1 MTITEK
7 FTMRLIELRANK
19 KSFHTVTFN
28 PNGITVIAAIKET
41 EDQKKTYNSVGKSLT
56 IALIHFCLGSNSN
69 KEFEAKLNDWE
80 FFLDFQIGTENYTVK
95 RSTNDQKEIELNGE
109 KYSLKEFN
117 KILEEKLFRI
127 KENTKYVTFRSLM
140 PRFIRYGEDGY
151 ISNDRYIKK
160 ENPLATL
167 LNNAFLLGLDTD
179 LIIKKA
185 DLREK
190 ELNIGKLKAQLNNPE
205 FKAIFGTE
213 NKKDLEI
220 KIVELETLINR
231 YKKSIDEFIIAED
244 YNSIRKEADKISYD
258 LKNQKNKASKL
269 QIAISNIDKSLEIQ
283 PDISKEQIIKLYE
296 NAKFELGEMVVKK
309 LTELEQFNS
318 QILDNRKRKL
328 IQEKRDFEIQL
339 TEISK
344 IISELG
350 RQEDEKLQYL
360 NSTGALDDY
369 TKLNQALSDN
379 EKNLHS
385 LLQYK
390 KLESDYKLFVEE
402 NKKDFT
408 NENIITAKYIE
419 QVDDLIKENIILFKY
434 FVEKFYSE
442 KNSGI
447 TILNNEGKNATRFDI
462 KAKIQDDAGNAVK
475 EVKIFCYDWTI
486 LKGKHNHNINFL
498 FHDSKITGDMDTRQ
512 VKTMFEVANNECK
525 LYDFQYIISLNQS
538 VIENLKTEMTI
549 EEHKELVTNKIKLT
563 LSDKSP
569 EEKLLG
575 IQIDLDY
582 ER

>member
-1 MTITEK
+1 
-7 FTMRLIELRANK
+7 MRLIELRANK
-19 KSFHTVTFN
+19 KSFHTVSFN

-41 EDQKKTYNSVGKSLT
+41 EDQRKTYNSVGKSLT

-69 KEFEAKLNDWE
+69 KEFEKLEDWI
-80 FFLDFQIGTENYTVK
+80 FSLDFKIKNENFTAI
-95 RSTNDQKEIELNGE
+95 RSTANQKEIELNGE
-109 KYSLKEFN
+109 TYSLKDFN

-127 KENTKYVTFRSLM
+127 PENTKYVTFRSLL

-151 ISNDRYIKK
+151 VSNDRYIKK
-160 ENPLATL
+160 EPPLANL
-167 LNNAFLLGLDTD
+167 LNNAFLLGLDTN
-179 LIIKKA
+179 LILKKA
-185 DLREK
+185 DLRQK
-190 ELNIGKLKAQLNNPE
+190 ELNIGKLKSQLNNPE

-220 KIVELETLINR
+220 KIVELETLIGR
-231 YKKSIDEFIIAED
+231 YKQSINDFIIAED
-244 YNSIRKEADKISYD
+244 YNSIRKEADRISYE
-258 LKNQKNKASKL
+258 LKNQKNKATKL

-296 NAKFELGEMVVKK
+296 NAKFELGAMVVKK
-309 LTELEQFNS
+309 LTELEKFNS

-328 IQEKRDFEIQL
+328 IQEKRDFEL
-339 TEISK
+339 ELLEISK
-344 IISELG
+344 KISDLG
-350 RQEDEKLQYL
+350 QQEDEKLQYL

-369 TKLNQALSDN
+369 TKLNQALNDN
-379 EKNLHS
+379 EKKLHS

-390 KLESDYKLFVEE
+390 KLETDYKLFLEE

-408 NENIITAKYIE
+408 NENIITNKYLE
-419 QVDDLIKENIILFKY
+419 LVEDLIKENIILFKY

-447 TILNNEGKNATRFDI
+447 TIENNEGKNATRFDI
-462 KAKIQDDAGNAVK
+462 NTKIQDDAGNAVK

-486 LKGKHNHNINFL
+486 LKGKHNHNVNFL

-512 VKTMFEVANNECK
+512 VKTMFEVANYECE
-525 LYDFQYIISLNQS
+525 LYDFQYIISLNQN
-538 VIENLKTEMTI
+538 VIDNLKTEMTADD
-549 EEHKELVTNKIKLT
+549 HKKLVTDKIKLI

-575 IQIDLDY
+575 IQIDLNY

>member
-1 MTITEK
+1 
-7 FTMRLIELRANK
+7 MRLIELRANK

-41 EDQKKTYNSVGKSLT
+41 QDQRKTYNSVGKSLT
-56 IALIHFCLGSNSN
+56 IALIHFCLGSNPN
-69 KEFEAKLNDWE
+69 KEFEKLEDWL
-80 FFLDFQIGTENYTVK
+80 FSLDFQIENENFTSS
-95 RSTNDQKEIELNGE
+95 RSTRNQKEIELNGK

-117 KILEEKLFRI
+117 KFLEEKLFRI
-127 KENTKYVTFRSLM
+127 KENTKYVTFRSLL

-151 ISNDRYIKK
+151 ISNDRFIKG
-160 ENPLATL
+160 ENQLGNL

-179 LIIKKA
+179 LILKKA
-185 DLREK
+185 ELREK
-190 ELNIGKLKAQLNNPE
+190 ELNIGKLKEQLNNPE

-231 YKKSIDEFIIAED
+231 YRKSIAEFIIADD
-244 YNSIRKEADKISYD
+244 YNSIRKEADKISYS
-258 LKNQKNKASKL
+258 LKNYKNKASKL

-296 NAKFELGEMVVKK
+296 NAKFELGEMVIKK
-309 LTELEQFNS
+309 LNELELFNS

-339 TEISK
+339 FEVNKTIY
-344 IISELG
+344 ELG
-350 RQEDEKLQYL
+350 QQEDEKLQYL

-369 TKLNQALSDN
+369 TKLNQVLNAN
-379 EKNLHS
+379 EKKLHS

-390 KLESDYKLFVEE
+390 KLETDYKLFIEE

-419 QVDDLIKENIILFKY
+419 QVDDLIKGNIILFKY

-447 TILNNEGKNATRFDI
+447 TILNNEGKNASRFDI

-486 LKGKHNHNINFL
+486 LKGKHNHDLHFL

-512 VKTMFEVANNECK
+512 VKTMFEVAHNECK
-525 LYDFQYIISLNQS
+525 LNGFQYIITLNQN
-538 VIENLKTEMTI
+538 VIESLKSEMSV
-549 EEHKELVTNKIKLT
+549 EDHKELVSDRIKLT

-575 IQIDLDY
+575 IQIDLNY

>member
-1 MTITEK
+1 
-7 FTMRLIELRANK
+7 MRLIELRANK
-19 KSFHTVTFN
+19 KSFHTVSFN

-41 EDQKKTYNSVGKSLT
+41 QDQRKTYNSVGKSLT
-56 IALIHFCLGSNSN
+56 IALIHFCLGSNTN
-69 KEFEAKLNDWE
+69 KEFEKLEDWI
-80 FFLDFQIGTENYTVK
+80 FTLDFKIKNEEFTAI
-95 RSTNDQKEIELNGE
+95 RSTNNQKEIELNGK

-127 KENTKYVTFRSLM
+127 KENTKYVTFRSLL

-151 ISNDRYIKK
+151 ISNDRYVKK

-167 LNNAFLLGLDTD
+167 LNNAFLLGLDTN
-179 LIIKKA
+179 LILKKA

-190 ELNIGKLKAQLNNPE
+190 ELNIGKLKSQLENPE

-220 KIVELETLINR
+220 KIVELETLIKR
-231 YKKSIDEFIIAED
+231 YRKSIDEFIIAED

-258 LKNQKNKASKL
+258 LKNHKNKASKL
-269 QIAISNIDKSLEIQ
+269 QIAISNIEKSLEIQ

-296 NAKFELGEMVVKK
+296 NAKFELGEMVIKK
-309 LTELEQFNS
+309 LAELEQFNS

-339 TEISK
+339 VEVSK
-344 IISELG
+344 IIFELG

-369 TKLNQALSDN
+369 TKLNQALGDN
-379 EKNLHS
+379 EKKLHS

-390 KLESDYKLFVEE
+390 KLETDYKLFLEE

-408 NENIITAKYIE
+408 NENITTNKYLE
-419 QVDDLIKENIILFKY
+419 QVEDLIKENIILFKY

-447 TILNNEGKNATRFDI
+447 TIANNEGKNATRFDI

-486 LKGKHNHNINFL
+486 LKGKHNHNMDFL

-512 VKTMFEVANNECK
+512 VKTMFEVAHNECK
-525 LYDFQYIISLNQS
+525 LNDFQYIISLNQN
-538 VIENLKTEMTI
+538 VIESLKTEMTI
-549 EEHKELVTNKIKLT
+549 EEHKELVTDRIKLT

-575 IQIDLDY
+575 IQIDLNY

>member
-1 MTITEK
+1 
-7 FTMRLIELRANK
+7 MRLIELRANK
-19 KSFHTVTFN
+19 KSFHTVSFN

-41 EDQKKTYNSVGKSLT
+41 QDQRKTYNSVGKSLS
-56 IALIHFCLGSNSN
+56 IALIHFCLGSNAN
-69 KEFEAKLNDWE
+69 TEFEKLEDWIFTLE
-80 FFLDFQIGTENYTVK
+80 FKIENEKFTTT
-95 RSTNDQKEIELNGE
+95 RSTKNQKEIELNGE
-109 KYSLKEFN
+109 KYSIKEFN

-127 KENTKYVTFRSLM
+127 KENTKYVTFRSLL

-160 ENPLATL
+160 ENPLSTL

-179 LIIKKA
+179 LILRKSE
-185 DLREK
+185 LREK

-205 FKAIFGTE
+205 FQAIFGTG

-220 KIVELETLINR
+220 KIVELETLIKR
-231 YKKSIDEFIIAED
+231 FRKSIDEFIIAED
-244 YNSIRKEADKISYD
+244 YNSIRKEADKISYT
-258 LKNQKNKASKL
+258 LKNYKNRATKL

-296 NAKFELGEMVVKK
+296 NAKFELGEMVLKK
-309 LTELEQFNS
+309 LAELEEFNS

-339 TEISK
+339 IDVSK

-350 RQEDEKLQYL
+350 QQEDEKLQYL

-369 TKLNQALSDN
+369 TKLNQALNDN
-379 EKNLHS
+379 EKKLHS

-390 KLESDYKLFVEE
+390 KLETDYKLFVEE

-486 LKGKHNHNINFL
+486 LKGKHNHNVQFL

-525 LYDFQYIISLNQS
+525 LENFQYIISLNQS
-538 VIENLKTEMTI
+538 VIDGLKLEMS
-549 EEHKELVTNKIKLT
+549 EEQHKELVLDNIKLT

-575 IQIDLDY
+575 IQVDLDY
-582 ER
+582 DR

>member
-1 MTITEK
+1 
-7 FTMRLIELRANK
+7 MRLIELRANK

-28 PNGITVIAAIKET
+28 QNGITVIAAIKET

-69 KEFEAKLNDWE
+69 KEFLKLEDWI
-80 FFLDFQIGTENYTVK
+80 FTLDFKIGSEEFTSI
-95 RSTNDQKEIELNGE
+95 RSTINQKEIELNGE
-109 KYSLKEFN
+109 KYTLKEFN
-117 KILEEKLFRI
+117 KILEDKLFRI

-179 LIIKKA
+179 LILKKA

-190 ELNIGKLKAQLNNPE
+190 ELNISKLKAQLNNPE

-231 YKKSIDEFIIAED
+231 YKKSIEEFVIAED

-258 LKNQKNKASKL
+258 LKNLKNKASKL

-283 PDISKEQIIKLYE
+283 PDISKEQIIQLYE
-296 NAKFELGEMVVKK
+296 NAKFELGEMVIKK
-309 LTELEQFNS
+309 LAELEQFNS

-328 IQEKRDFEIQL
+328 IQEKRDFEFQL
-339 TEISK
+339 LEISK
-344 IISELG
+344 TISELG
-350 RQEDEKLQYL
+350 SQEDEKLQYL

-379 EKNLHS
+379 EKKLHS

-486 LKGKHNHNINFL
+486 LKGKHNHNVNFL

-512 VKTMFEVANNECK
+512 VKTMFEVAHNECK
-525 LYDFQYIISLNQS
+525 LNDFQYIISLNQS
-538 VIENLKTEMTI
+538 VIESLKSEMTS
-549 EEHKELVTNKIKLT
+549 EEHKELVTDRIKLT

-575 IQIDLDY
+575 IQIDLNY
-582 ER
+582 E

>member
-1 MTITEK
+1 
-7 FTMRLIELRANK
+7 MRLIELRANK
-19 KSFHTVTFN
+19 KSFHTVSFN

-41 EDQKKTYNSVGKSLT
+41 EDQRKTYNSVGKSLT
-56 IALIHFCLGSNSN
+56 IALIHFCLGSNPN
-69 KEFEAKLNDWE
+69 KEFEKLEDWI
-80 FFLDFQIGTENYTVK
+80 FSLDFKIGNENFTAI
-95 RSTNDQKEIELNGE
+95 RSTINQKEIELNDK

-117 KILEEKLFRI
+117 KFLEEKLFKI
-127 KENTKYVTFRSLM
+127 TENTKYVTFRTLL

-151 ISNDRYIKK
+151 ISNERYIKG
-160 ENPLATL
+160 ERSLATL
-167 LNNAFLLGLDTD
+167 LNNAFLLGLDTE
-179 LIIKKA
+179 LILKKA
-185 DLREK
+185 ELREK
-190 ELNIGKLKAQLNNPE
+190 ELNISKLKAQLNNPE

-220 KIVELETLINR
+220 KIVELETIINR
-231 YKKSIDEFIIAED
+231 YRKSIDQFIIAED
-244 YNSIRKEADKISYD
+244 YNSIRKEADKISYE
-258 LKNQKNKASKL
+258 LKSYKNKASKIN
-269 QIAISNIDKSLEIQ
+269 IAISNIEKSLEIQ
-283 PDISKEQIIKLYE
+283 PDISKDQIIKLYE

-309 LTELEQFNS
+309 LTELEQFNN

-339 TEISK
+339 IEISK
-344 IISELG
+344 TISALG
-350 RQEDEKLQYL
+350 KQEDEKLQYL

-369 TKLNQALSDN
+369 TKLNQALNDN
-379 EKNLHS
+379 EKKLHS

-390 KLESDYKLFVEE
+390 KLETDYKLFVEE

-408 NENIITAKYIE
+408 NENIITNKYLE
-419 QVDDLIKENIILFKY
+419 LVEDLIKENIILFKY

-447 TILNNEGKNATRFDI
+447 TIENNEGKNATRFDI

-486 LKGKHNHNINFL
+486 LKGKHNHSVNFL

-525 LYDFQYIISLNQS
+525 LNNFQYIISLNQN
-538 VIENLKTEMTI
+538 VIDSLKTEMTP
-549 EEHKELVTNKIKLT
+549 EEHKELVTDRIKLT

-575 IQIDLDY
+575 IQIDLNY

>member
-1 MTITEK
+1 
-7 FTMRLIELRANK
+7 MRLIELRANK

-56 IALIHFCLGSNSN
+56 IALIHFCLGSSAN
-69 KEFEAKLNDWE
+69 KEFEKLEDWI
-80 FFLDFQIGTENYTVK
+80 FTLDFKIKNQIFTAT
-95 RSTNDQKEIELNGE
+95 RSTSNQKEIELNGV
-109 KYSLKEFN
+109 KYPLKEFN

-127 KENTKYVTFRSLM
+127 KENTKYVTFRGLL

-151 ISNDRYIKK
+151 ISSDRYIKK
-160 ENPLATL
+160 EKTLTTL
-167 LNNAFLLGLDTD
+167 LNNAFLLGLDTN
-179 LIIKKA
+179 LILKKA

-220 KIVELETLINR
+220 KIVELETLIKR
-231 YKKSIDEFIIAED
+231 YRKSIDEFIIADD
-244 YNSIRKEADKISYD
+244 YNSIRKEADEISYS
-258 LKNQKNKASKL
+258 LRGHKNKATKL
-269 QIAISNIDKSLEIQ
+269 KIAISNIDKSLEIQ

-296 NAKFELGEMVVKK
+296 NAKFELGEMVIKK
-309 LTELEQFNS
+309 LAELEKFNS

-328 IQEKRDFEIQL
+328 IQEKRDFETQL
-339 TEISK
+339 VDLNK
-344 IISELG
+344 IITELG
-350 RQEDEKLQYL
+350 EQEDKKLQYL

-369 TKLNQALSDN
+369 TKLNQVLNDN
-379 EKNLHS
+379 EKTLHS

-390 KLESDYKLFVEE
+390 KLETDYKLFVEE

-408 NENIITAKYIE
+408 NENIVTNKYLE
-419 QVDDLIKENIILFKY
+419 EVEDLIKENIILFKH

-447 TILNNEGKNATRFDI
+447 TIANNEGRNATRFDI

-486 LKGKHNHNINFL
+486 LKGKHNHNMDFL

-512 VKTMFEVANNECK
+512 VKTMFEVAHDECK
-525 LYDFQYIISLNQS
+525 LNNFQYIISLNQN
-538 VIENLKTEMTI
+538 VIESLKNEMTI
-549 EEHKELVTNKIKLT
+549 EDHKELITDRIRLT
-563 LSDKSP
+563 LSDKSA

-582 ER
+582 EG

>member
-1 MTITEK
+1 
-7 FTMRLIELRANK
+7 MRLIELRANK

-41 EDQKKTYNSVGKSLT
+41 QDQRKTYNSVGKSLT

-69 KEFEAKLNDWE
+69 KEFEKLEDWI
-80 FFLDFQIGTENYTVK
+80 FSLDFKIGNEEFTSI
-95 RSTNDQKEIELNGE
+95 RSTINQKEIELNGD

-127 KENTKYVTFRSLM
+127 KENTKYVTFRSLL
-140 PRFIRYGEDGY
+140 PRFLRYGEDGY
-151 ISNDRYIKK
+151 ISNDRYIKGEK
-160 ENPLATL
+160 QLGNL
-167 LNNAFLLGLDTD
+167 LCNAFLLGLDTD
-179 LIIKKA
+179 LILKKA

-190 ELNIGKLKAQLNNPE
+190 ELNISKLKAQLNNPE

-231 YKKSIDEFIIAED
+231 YKKSIEEFVIAED

-258 LKNQKNKASKL
+258 LKNLKNKASKL

-283 PDISKEQIIKLYE
+283 PDISKEQIIQLYE
-296 NAKFELGEMVVKK
+296 NAKFELGEMVIKK
-309 LTELEQFNS
+309 LAELEQFNS

-328 IQEKRDFEIQL
+328 IQEKRDFEFQL
-339 TEISK
+339 LEISK
-344 IISELG
+344 TISELG

-379 EKNLHS
+379 EKKLHS

-486 LKGKHNHNINFL
+486 LKGKHNHNVNFL

-512 VKTMFEVANNECK
+512 VKTMFEVAHTECK
-525 LYDFQYIISLNQS
+525 LNDFQYIISLNQN
-538 VIENLKTEMTI
+538 VIESLKSEMTS
-549 EEHKELVTNKIKLT
+549 EEHKELVTDRIKLT

-575 IQIDLDY
+575 IQIDLNY
-582 ER
+582 E

>member
-1 MTITEK
+1 
-7 FTMRLIELRANK
+7 MRLIELRANK
-19 KSFHTVTFN
+19 KSFHTVSFN
-28 PNGITVIAAIKET
+28 PNGLTIIAAIKET
-41 EDQKKTYNSVGKSLT
+41 QDQRKTYNSVGKSLT

-69 KEFEAKLNDWE
+69 KEFETKLNDWI
-80 FFLDFQIGTENYTVK
+80 FYLDFKIGNEEFTAS
-95 RSTNDQKEIELNGE
+95 RSTNNQKEIDLNGNI
-109 KYSLKEFN
+109 YSLKEFN

-127 KENTKYVTFRSLM
+127 KENTKYVTFRSLL
-140 PRFIRYGEDGY
+140 PRFLRYGEDGY

-160 ENPLATL
+160 ESTLGTL
-167 LNNAFLLGLDTD
+167 LNNSFLLGLDTG
-179 LIIKKA
+179 LIIKKSE
-185 DLREK
+185 LREK
-190 ELNIGKLKAQLNNPE
+190 EKNISKLKAQLNNPE

-213 NKKDLEI
+213 NKRDLEI
-220 KIVELETLINR
+220 KIVELESLIRR
-231 YKKSIDEFIIAED
+231 YRKSIDEFIIAED
-244 YNSIRKEADKISYD
+244 YYSIRKEADKISYD
-258 LKNQKNKASKL
+258 LRNYKNKASKL
-269 QIAISNIDKSLEIQ
+269 KIAISNIEKSLEIQ

-296 NAKFELGEMVVKK
+296 NAKFELGEMVIKK

-328 IQEKRDFEIQL
+328 IQEKRDFEVQL
-339 TEISK
+339 VEVSK
-344 IISELG
+344 KISELG
-350 RQEDEKLQYL
+350 LQEDEKLQYL

-369 TKLNQALSDN
+369 TKLNQVLSDN
-379 EKNLHS
+379 EKKLYS

-390 KLESDYKLFVEE
+390 KLETDYKLFVEE

-408 NENIITAKYIE
+408 NENIITNKYLE
-419 QVDDLIKENIILFKY
+419 QVEDLIKENIILFKY

-447 TILNNEGKNATRFDI
+447 TIENNEGRNATRFDI

-486 LKGKHNHNINFL
+486 LKGRHNHNMDLL

-512 VKTMFEVANNECK
+512 VKTMLEVANNECK
-525 LYDFQYIISLNQS
+525 LNNFQYIISLNQN
-538 VIENLKTEMTI
+538 VIESLKTEMTI
-549 EEHKELVTNKIKLT
+549 EEHKELVTDKIRLT

-575 IQIDLDY
+575 IQIDLNY

>member
-1 MTITEK
+1 
-7 FTMRLIELRANK
+7 MRLIELRANK

-28 PNGITVIAAIKET
+28 QNGITVIAAIKET

-69 KEFEAKLNDWE
+69 KEFLKLEDWI
-80 FFLDFQIGTENYTVK
+80 FTLDFKIGSEEFTSI
-95 RSTNDQKEIELNGE
+95 RSTINQKEIELNGE
-109 KYSLKEFN
+109 KYTLKEFN

-179 LIIKKA
+179 LILKKA

-190 ELNIGKLKAQLNNPE
+190 ELNISKLKAQLNNPE

-220 KIVELETLINR
+220 KIVELETLISR
-231 YKKSIDEFIIAED
+231 YKKSIEEFVIAED

-258 LKNQKNKASKL
+258 LKNLKNKASKL

-283 PDISKEQIIKLYE
+283 PDISKEQIIQLYK
-296 NAKFELGEMVVKK
+296 NAKFELGEIVIKK
-309 LTELEQFNS
+309 LAELEHFNS

-328 IQEKRDFEIQL
+328 IQEKRDFEFQL
-339 TEISK
+339 LEISK
-344 IISELG
+344 TISVLG
-350 RQEDEKLQYL
+350 SQEDEKLQYL

-379 EKNLHS
+379 EKKLHS

-390 KLESDYKLFVEE
+390 KLEADYKLFVEE

-408 NENIITAKYIE
+408 NENITTAKYIE
-419 QVDDLIKENIILFKY
+419 LVDDLIKENIILFKY

-486 LKGKHNHNINFL
+486 LKGKHNHNVNFL

-525 LYDFQYIISLNQS
+525 LNDFQYIISLNQS
-538 VIENLKTEMTI
+538 VIESLKSEMTT
-549 EEHKELVTNKIKLT
+549 EQHKELVTDRIKLT

-575 IQIDLDY
+575 IQIDLNY
-582 ER
+582 E

>member
-1 MTITEK
+1 
-7 FTMRLIELRANK
+7 MRLIELRANK
-19 KSFHTVTFN
+19 KSFHNVSFN

-41 EDQKKTYNSVGKSLT
+41 QDQRKTYNSVGKSLT

-69 KEFEAKLNDWE
+69 KEYEKLEDWI
-80 FFLDFQIGTENYTVK
+80 FTLDFEIENEKFTAV
-95 RSTNDQKEIELNGE
+95 RSTKNQKEIELNGV

-127 KENTKYVTFRSLM
+127 KENTKYVTFRSLL

-160 ENPLATL
+160 ENPLATH

-179 LIIKKA
+179 LILRKSE
-185 DLREK
+185 LREK

-205 FKAIFGTE
+205 FKAIFGTG

-220 KIVELETLINR
+220 KIVELETLIKR
-231 YKKSIDEFIIAED
+231 YRKSIDEFIIAED
-244 YNSIRKEADKISYD
+244 YNSIRTEADKISYD
-258 LKNQKNKASKL
+258 LKNYKNKASKL

-296 NAKFELGEMVVKK
+296 NAKFELGEMVLKK
-309 LTELEQFNS
+309 LTELEEFNS

-339 TEISK
+339 IDITK
-344 IISELG
+344 VISELG
-350 RQEDEKLQYL
+350 QQEDEKLQYL

-369 TKLNQALSDN
+369 TKLNQALNDN
-379 EKNLHS
+379 EKKLHS

-390 KLESDYKLFVEE
+390 KLETDYKLFVEE

-486 LKGKHNHNINFL
+486 LKGKHNHNINLL

-525 LYDFQYIISLNQS
+525 LNNFQYIISLNQS
-538 VIENLKTEMTI
+538 IIDGLKLEMSD
-549 EEHKELVTNKIKLT
+549 EQHKELVLDNIKLT

-582 ER
+582 EK

>member
-1 MTITEK
+1 
-7 FTMRLIELRANK
+7 MRLIELRANK

-41 EDQKKTYNSVGKSLT
+41 KDQRKTYNSVGKSLT
-56 IALIHFCLGSNSN
+56 IALIHFCLGSNPN
-69 KEFEAKLNDWE
+69 KEFDKLEDWI
-80 FFLDFQIGTENYTVK
+80 FTLDFKIGNKNFTAT
-95 RSTNDQKEIELNGE
+95 RSTINQKEIELNDK

-117 KILEEKLFRI
+117 KFLEEKLFEI
-127 KENTKYVTFRSLM
+127 KKNTKYVTFRTLL

-151 ISNDRYIKK
+151 ISNERYIKGEK
-160 ENPLATL
+160 QLATL
-167 LNNAFLLGLDTD
+167 LNNAFLLGLDTE
-179 LIIKKA
+179 LILKKA
-185 DLREK
+185 ELREK
-190 ELNIGKLKAQLNNPE
+190 ELNISKLKTQLNNPE

-231 YKKSIDEFIIAED
+231 YRKSIDEFVIAED

-258 LKNQKNKASKL
+258 LKNYKNKASKL

-296 NAKFELGEMVVKK
+296 NAKFELGEMIIKK
-309 LTELEQFNS
+309 LNELEQFNS

-339 TEISK
+339 IEISK
-344 IISELG
+344 TISILG
-350 RQEDEKLQYL
+350 KQEDEKLQYL

-369 TKLNQALSDN
+369 TKLNQVLNDN
-379 EKNLHS
+379 EKKLHS

-390 KLESDYKLFVEE
+390 KLETDYKLFVEE

-408 NENIITAKYIE
+408 NENIITNKYLE
-419 QVDDLIKENIILFKY
+419 QVEDLIKENIILFKY

-447 TILNNEGKNATRFDI
+447 TIENNEGKNATRFDI

-486 LKGKHNHNINFL
+486 LKGKHNHNMNFL

-512 VKTMFEVANNECK
+512 VKTMFEVAHNECK
-525 LYDFQYIISLNQS
+525 LNDFQYIISLNQS
-538 VIENLKTEMTI
+538 VIDGLKLEMSV
-549 EEHKELVTNKIKLT
+549 EEHKELVTDKIKLI

>member
-1 MTITEK
+1 
-7 FTMRLIELRANK
+7 MRLIELRANK
-19 KSFHTVTFN
+19 KSFHTVSFN

-41 EDQKKTYNSVGKSLT
+41 QDQKKTYNSVGKSLT
-56 IALIHFCLGSNSN
+56 IALIHFCLGSNTN
-69 KEFEAKLNDWE
+69 KEFEKLEDWI
-80 FFLDFQIGTENYTVK
+80 FTLDFKIENESFTAI
-95 RSTNDQKEIELNGE
+95 RSTKNQKEIELNGK

-117 KILEEKLFRI
+117 KILEEKSFRI
-127 KENTKYVTFRSLM
+127 KENTKYVTFRSLL

-205 FKAIFGTE
+205 FKAIFGTG

-220 KIVELETLINR
+220 KIVELETLIRR
-231 YKKSIDEFIIAED
+231 YRKSIDEFIIAED
-244 YNSIRKEADKISYD
+244 YNSIREEADKISYT
-258 LKNQKNKASKL
+258 LKNHKNKASKL

-283 PDISKEQIIKLYE
+283 PDISKDQIIKLYE
-296 NAKFELGEMVVKK
+296 NAKFELGEMVLKK
-309 LTELEQFNS
+309 LTELEKFNS

-339 TEISK
+339 VEVGKVVT
-344 IISELG
+344 ELG
-350 RQEDEKLQYL
+350 QQEDEKLQYL

-379 EKNLHS
+379 EKKLHS

-390 KLESDYKLFVEE
+390 KLETDYKLFVEE

-419 QVDDLIKENIILFKY
+419 QVDELIKENIILFKY

-486 LKGKHNHNINFL
+486 LKGKHNHNIDFL

-525 LYDFQYIISLNQS
+525 LNDFQYIISLNQS
-538 VIENLKTEMTI
+538 IIDGLKLEMS
-549 EEHKELVTNKIKLT
+549 EDQHKELVLDNIKLT

-575 IQIDLDY
+575 IQVDLDY
-582 ER
+582 DR

>member
-1 MTITEK
+1 
-7 FTMRLIELRANK
+7 MRLIELRANK

-41 EDQKKTYNSVGKSLT
+41 EDQRKTYNSVGKSLT
-56 IALIHFCLGSNSN
+56 IALVHFCLGSNTN
-69 KEFEAKLNDWE
+69 KEFEKLEDWI
-80 FFLDFQIGTENYTVK
+80 FTLDFKIGNEEFTSV
-95 RSTNDQKEIELNGE
+95 RSTINQKEIELNDE
-109 KYSLKEFN
+109 KYTLKEFN

-151 ISNDRYIKK
+151 ISNDRFIKGEK
-160 ENPLATL
+160 QLGNL
-167 LNNAFLLGLDTD
+167 LCNAFLLGLDTD

-190 ELNIGKLKAQLNNPE
+190 ELNISKLKAQLNNPE

-231 YKKSIDEFIIAED
+231 YKKSIEEFVIAED

-258 LKNQKNKASKL
+258 LKNLKNKASKL

-283 PDISKEQIIKLYE
+283 PDISKEQIIQLYE
-296 NAKFELGEMVVKK
+296 NAKFELGEMVIKK
-309 LTELEQFNS
+309 LAELEQFNS

-328 IQEKRDFEIQL
+328 IQEKRDFEFQL
-339 TEISK
+339 LEISK
-344 IISELG
+344 TISLLG
-350 RQEDEKLQYL
+350 SQEDEKLQYL

-379 EKNLHS
+379 EKKLH
-385 LLQYK
+385 LLLKYK
-390 KLESDYKLFVEE
+390 KLESDYKLFLEE

-408 NENIITAKYIE
+408 NENINTNKYLE
-419 QVDDLIKENIILFKY
+419 EVEDLIKKNIRLFKD
-434 FVEKFYSE
+434 FVDKFYSE

-447 TILNNEGKNATRFDI
+447 TIVNNEGKNATRFDI
-462 KAKIQDDAGNAVK
+462 KTKITDDSGKAVK

-486 LKGKHNHNINFL
+486 LKGQHNHNIGFL
-498 FHDSKITGDMDTRQ
+498 FHDSAITGDMDTRQ

-525 LYDFQYIISLNQS
+525 LNDFQYIISLNQS
-538 VIENLKTEMTI
+538 VIDALKLEMSP
-549 EEHKELVTNKIKLT
+549 ELHKELVTDRIKLT

-569 EEKLLG
+569 IEKLLG

-582 ER
+582 

>member
-95 RSTNDQKEIELNGE
+95 RSTNNQKEIELNGE

-127 KENTKYVTFRSLM
+127 KENTKYVTFRSLL

-258 LKNQKNKASKL
+258 LKTHKNKASKL

-339 TEISK
+339 IEISK

-379 EKNLHS
+379 EKNLYS

-486 LKGKHNHNINFL
+486 LKGKHNHNLNFL

-549 EEHKELVTNKIKLT
+549 EEHIELVTDRIKLT

>member
-1 MTITEK
+1 
-7 FTMRLIELRANK
+7 MRLIELRANK
-19 KSFHTVTFN
+19 KSFHTISFN

-41 EDQKKTYNSVGKSLT
+41 QDQRKTYNSVGKSLS
-56 IALIHFCLGSNSN
+56 IALIHFCLGSNPN
-69 KEFEAKLNDWE
+69 KEFEKLEDWI
-80 FFLDFQIGTENYTVK
+80 FTLDFKIGDEKFTAI
-95 RSTNDQKEIELNGE
+95 RSTKNQKEIQLNNK
-109 KYSLKEFN
+109 KYQLKEFN
-117 KILEEKLFRI
+117 KFLEEKLFKI
-127 KENTKYVTFRSLM
+127 KENTKYISFRTLL

-151 ISNDRYIKK
+151 ISNDRYIKGEK
-160 ENPLATL
+160 QLANL
-167 LNNAFLLGLDTD
+167 LNNGFLLGLDTE
-179 LIIKKA
+179 LILKKSE
-185 DLREK
+185 LREK
-190 ELNIGKLKAQLNNPE
+190 ELNISKLKAQLNNPE

-231 YKKSIDEFIIAED
+231 YRKNIDNFIIAED
-244 YNSIRKEADKISYD
+244 YDSIRKEADKISYD

-269 QIAISNIDKSLEIQ
+269 KIAISNIDKSLEIQ
-283 PDISKEQIIKLYE
+283 PDISKDEIIKLYE
-296 NAKFELGEMVVKK
+296 NAKFELGDMIIKK
-309 LTELEQFNS
+309 LSELEQFNS

-328 IQEKRDFEIQL
+328 IQEKRDFEIHL
-339 TEISK
+339 IEVNK
-344 IISELG
+344 KISELG
-350 RQEDEKLQYL
+350 QQEDEKLQYL

-369 TKLNQALSDN
+369 TKLNQVLSDN
-379 EKNLHS
+379 EKKLHS

-390 KLESDYKLFVEE
+390 KLETDYKLFVEE

-408 NENIITAKYIE
+408 NENIITNKYLE
-419 QVDDLIKENIILFKY
+419 QVEDLIKENIILFKY

-447 TILNNEGKNATRFDI
+447 TIENNEGKNATRFDI

-486 LKGKHNHNINFL
+486 LKGKHNHNMNFL

-512 VKTMFEVANNECK
+512 VKTMFEVAHNECK
-525 LYDFQYIISLNQS
+525 LNDFQYIISLNQN
-538 VIENLKTEMTI
+538 VIDSLKNEMTS
-549 EEHKELVTNKIKLT
+549 EEHKELVTDKIKLT

-575 IQIDLDY
+575 IQIDLNY

>member
-1 MTITEK
+1 
-7 FTMRLIELRANK
+7 MRLIELRANK

-95 RSTNDQKEIELNGE
+95 RSTNNQKEIELNGE

-258 LKNQKNKASKL
+258 LKNHKNKASKL

-296 NAKFELGEMVVKK
+296 NAKFELGEMVIKK
-309 LTELEQFNS
+309 LNELEQFNS

-549 EEHKELVTNKIKLT
+549 EEHKELVTNRIKLT

>member
-1 MTITEK
+1 
-7 FTMRLIELRANK
+7 MRLIELRANK
-19 KSFHTVTFN
+19 KSFHTVSFN

-41 EDQKKTYNSVGKSLT
+41 EDQRKTYNSVGKSLT
-56 IALIHFCLGSNSN
+56 IALIHFCLGSNAN
-69 KEFEAKLNDWE
+69 KEFEKLEDWI
-80 FFLDFQIGTENYTVK
+80 FSLDFKIKNENFTAI
-95 RSTNDQKEIELNGE
+95 RSTINQKEIELNGE
-109 KYSLKEFN
+109 KYSLKDFN

-127 KENTKYVTFRSLM
+127 PENTKYVTFRSLL

-160 ENPLATL
+160 ETPLANL
-167 LNNAFLLGLDTD
+167 LNNAFLLGLDIN
-179 LIIKKA
+179 LILKKA
-185 DLREK
+185 DLRQK
-190 ELNIGKLKAQLNNPE
+190 ELNIGKLKSQLNNPE

-220 KIVELETLINR
+220 KIVELEALIGR
-231 YKKSIDEFIIAED
+231 YKQSINDFIIAED
-244 YNSIRKEADKISYD
+244 YDSIRKEADRISYE
-258 LKNQKNKASKL
+258 LKNQKNKATKL
-269 QIAISNIDKSLEIQ
+269 KIAISNIDKSLEIQ

-296 NAKFELGEMVVKK
+296 NAKFELGDMIVKK
-309 LTELEQFNS
+309 LTELEKFNS

-328 IQEKRDFEIQL
+328 IQEKRDFEL
-339 TEISK
+339 ELFEISK
-344 IISELG
+344 KISDLG
-350 RQEDEKLQYL
+350 QQEDEKLQYL

-369 TKLNQALSDN
+369 TKLNQALNDN
-379 EKNLHS
+379 EKKLHS

-390 KLESDYKLFVEE
+390 KLETDYKLFLEE

-408 NENIITAKYIE
+408 NENIITNKYLE
-419 QVDDLIKENIILFKY
+419 LVEDLIKENIILFKY

-447 TILNNEGKNATRFDI
+447 TIENNEGKNATRFDI
-462 KAKIQDDAGNAVK
+462 NAKIQDDAGNAVK

-486 LKGKHNHNINFL
+486 LKGKHNHNVNFL

-512 VKTMFEVANNECK
+512 VKTMFEVANYECE
-525 LYDFQYIISLNQS
+525 LNDFQYIISLNQN
-538 VIENLKTEMTI
+538 VIDNLKTEMTA
-549 EEHKELVTNKIKLT
+549 EDHKKLVTDKIKLV

-575 IQIDLDY
+575 IQIDLNY

>member
-1 MTITEK
+1 
-7 FTMRLIELRANK
+7 MRLIELRANK
-19 KSFHTVTFN
+19 KSFHTISFN

-41 EDQKKTYNSVGKSLT
+41 QDQRKTYNSVGKSLS
-56 IALIHFCLGSNSN
+56 IALIHFCLGSNAN
-69 KEFEAKLNDWE
+69 IEFEKLEDWIFTLE
-80 FFLDFQIGTENYTVK
+80 FKIENEKFTAT
-95 RSTNDQKEIELNGE
+95 RSTKNQKEIELNGE
-109 KYSLKEFN
+109 KYSVKEFN

-127 KENTKYVTFRSLM
+127 KENTKYVTFRSLL

-151 ISNDRYIKK
+151 ISNDRYIKR
-160 ENPLATL
+160 ENPLSTL

-179 LIIKKA
+179 LILRKSE
-185 DLREK
+185 LREK

-205 FKAIFGTE
+205 FQAIFGTG

-220 KIVELETLINR
+220 KIVELETLIKR
-231 YKKSIDEFIIAED
+231 YRKSIDEFIIAED
-244 YNSIRKEADKISYD
+244 YNSIRKEADKISYT
-258 LKNQKNKASKL
+258 LRNHKNKASKL
-269 QIAISNIDKSLEIQ
+269 QNAISNIDKSLEIQ
-283 PDISKEQIIKLYE
+283 PDISKEQIVKLYE
-296 NAKFELGEMVVKK
+296 NAKFELGEMVLKK
-309 LTELEQFNS
+309 LVELEEFNK

-339 TEISK
+339 IEVNNV
-344 IISELG
+344 ISELG
-350 RQEDEKLQYL
+350 EQENEKLQYL

-369 TKLNQALSDN
+369 TKLNQALNDN
-379 EKNLHS
+379 EKKLHS

-390 KLESDYKLFVEE
+390 KLETDYKLFVEE

-486 LKGKHNHNINFL
+486 LKGKHNHNIKFL
-498 FHDSKITGDMDTRQ
+498 FHDSKITGDIDTRQ

-525 LYDFQYIISLNQS
+525 LENFQYIISLNQS
-538 VIENLKTEMTI
+538 VIDGLKLEMS
-549 EEHKELVTNKIKLT
+549 EEQHKELVLDNIKLT

-575 IQIDLDY
+575 IQVDLDY
-582 ER
+582 DR

>member
-1 MTITEK
+1 
-7 FTMRLIELRANK
+7 MRLIELRANK

-28 PNGITVIAAIKET
+28 QNGITVIAAIKET

-69 KEFEAKLNDWE
+69 KEFLKLEDWI
-80 FFLDFQIGTENYTVK
+80 FTLDFKIGSEEFTSV
-95 RSTNDQKEIELNGE
+95 RSTINQKEIELNGE
-109 KYSLKEFN
+109 KYTLKEFN

-179 LIIKKA
+179 LILKKA

-190 ELNIGKLKAQLNNPE
+190 ELNISKLKAQLNNPE

-231 YKKSIDEFIIAED
+231 YKKSIEEFVIAED

-258 LKNQKNKASKL
+258 LKNLKNKASKL

-283 PDISKEQIIKLYE
+283 PDISKEQIIQLYE
-296 NAKFELGEMVVKK
+296 NAKFELGEMVIKK
-309 LTELEQFNS
+309 LAELEKFNS

-328 IQEKRDFEIQL
+328 IQEKRDFEFQL
-339 TEISK
+339 LEISK
-344 IISELG
+344 TISELG
-350 RQEDEKLQYL
+350 SQEDEKLQYL

-379 EKNLHS
+379 EKKLHS

-486 LKGKHNHNINFL
+486 LKGKHNHNVNFL

-525 LYDFQYIISLNQS
+525 LNDFQYIISLNQS
-538 VIENLKTEMTI
+538 VIESLKSEMTS
-549 EEHKELVTNKIKLT
+549 EEHKELVTDRIKLI

-575 IQIDLDY
+575 IQIDLNY
-582 ER
+582 E

>member
-1 MTITEK
+1 
-7 FTMRLIELRANK
+7 MRLIELRANK
-19 KSFHTVTFN
+19 KSFHTVSFN

-41 EDQKKTYNSVGKSLT
+41 QDQRKTYNSVGKSLT
-56 IALIHFCLGSNSN
+56 IALVHFCLGSNTN
-69 KEFEAKLNDWE
+69 KEFEKLGDWI
-80 FFLDFQIGTENYTVK
+80 FSLDFKIKNEEFTAI
-95 RSTNDQKEIELNGE
+95 RSTKNQKEIELNGE

-127 KENTKYVTFRSLM
+127 KENTKYITFRSLL

-179 LIIKKA
+179 LILKKA

-190 ELNIGKLKAQLNNPE
+190 ELNIGKLKSQLENPE

-231 YKKSIDEFIIAED
+231 YRKSIDEFIIAED
-244 YNSIRKEADKISYD
+244 YNSIRKEADKISYE
-258 LKNQKNKASKL
+258 LKNHKNKATKL

-296 NAKFELGEMVVKK
+296 NAKFELGEMVIKK

-328 IQEKRDFEIQL
+328 IQEKRDFELQL
-339 TEISK
+339 IEVSKTIST
-344 IISELG
+344 LG
-350 RQEDEKLQYL
+350 QQEDEKLQYL

-379 EKNLHS
+379 EKKLHS

-390 KLESDYKLFVEE
+390 KLETDYKLFVEE

-408 NENIITAKYIE
+408 NENIITNKYLE
-419 QVDDLIKENIILFKY
+419 QVEDLIKENIILFKY

-447 TILNNEGKNATRFDI
+447 TIANNEGKNATRFDI

-475 EVKIFCYDWTI
+475 EVKIFCYDWSI
-486 LKGKHNHNINFL
+486 LKGKHNHNMNFL

-512 VKTMFEVANNECK
+512 VKTMFEVANNECQ
-525 LYDFQYIISLNQS
+525 LNDFQYIISLNQN
-538 VIENLKTEMTI
+538 VIESLKTEMTI
-549 EEHKELVTNKIKLT
+549 EEHKELVTDRIKLT

-575 IQIDLDY
+575 IQIDLNY

>member
-1 MTITEK
+1 
-7 FTMRLIELRANK
+7 MRLIELRANK
-19 KSFHTVTFN
+19 KSFHTVSFN
-28 PNGITVIAAIKET
+28 SNGITVIAAIKET
-41 EDQKKTYNSVGKSLT
+41 EDQRKTYNSVGKSLT

-69 KEFEAKLNDWE
+69 KEFELKLIDWI

-95 RSTNDQKEIELNGE
+95 RSTNNQKEIELNGQV
-109 KYSLKEFN
+109 YSLKEFN
-117 KILEEKLFRI
+117 KILESKLFRI
-127 KENTKYVTFRSLM
+127 KENTKYVTFRSLL

-160 ENPLATL
+160 EAPLSTL

-179 LIIKKA
+179 LIIKKSE
-185 DLREK
+185 LREK
-190 ELNIGKLKAQLNNPE
+190 ELNISKLKAQLKNPE
-205 FKAIFGTE
+205 FKSIFGTE
-213 NKKDLEI
+213 NNKDLEI
-220 KIVELETLINR
+220 KIVELETLIKR
-231 YKKSIDEFIIAED
+231 YRKSIDEFIIAED
-244 YNSIRKEADKISYD
+244 YNSIRKEADKISYE
-258 LKNQKNKASKL
+258 LKNHKNKASKL
-269 QIAISNIDKSLEIQ
+269 KIAISNIDKSLEIQ

-296 NAKFELGEMVVKK
+296 NAKFELGEMVIKK
-309 LTELEQFNS
+309 LAELEQFNS

-339 TEISK
+339 LEVSK
-344 IISELG
+344 TISELG
-350 RQEDEKLQYL
+350 NQEDEKLQYL

-369 TKLNQALSDN
+369 TKLNQALNDN
-379 EKNLHS
+379 EKKLHS

-390 KLESDYKLFVEE
+390 KLETDYKLFVEE

-408 NENIITAKYIE
+408 NENIITNKYLE
-419 QVDDLIKENIILFKY
+419 QVEDLIKGNIILFKY

-447 TILNNEGKNATRFDI
+447 TIVNNEGKNATRFDI

-486 LKGKHNHNINFL
+486 LKGKHNHNMEFL

-512 VKTMFEVANNECK
+512 VKTMFEVAYNECK
-525 LYDFQYIISLNQS
+525 LNNFQYIISLNQN
-538 VIENLKTEMTI
+538 VIESLKTEMTV
-549 EEHKELVTNKIKLT
+549 EEHKELVTDRIKLT

-575 IQIDLDY
+575 IQIDLNY

>member
-1 MTITEK
+1 
-7 FTMRLIELRANK
+7 MRLIELRANK

-69 KEFEAKLNDWE
+69 KEFLKLEDWI
-80 FFLDFQIGTENYTVK
+80 FTLDFKIGSEEFTSV
-95 RSTNDQKEIELNGE
+95 RSTINQKEIELNGE
-109 KYSLKEFN
+109 KYTLKEFN

-127 KENTKYVTFRSLM
+127 KENTKYVTFRSLI

-179 LIIKKA
+179 LILKKA

-190 ELNIGKLKAQLNNPE
+190 ELNISKLKAQLNNPE

-231 YKKSIDEFIIAED
+231 YKKSIEEFVIAED

-258 LKNQKNKASKL
+258 LKNLKNKASKL

-283 PDISKEQIIKLYE
+283 PDISKEQIIQLYE
-296 NAKFELGEMVVKK
+296 NAKFELGEMVIKK
-309 LTELEQFNS
+309 LAELEQFNS

-328 IQEKRDFEIQL
+328 IQEKRDFEFQL
-339 TEISK
+339 LEISK
-344 IISELG
+344 TISVLG
-350 RQEDEKLQYL
+350 SQEDEKLQYL

-379 EKNLHS
+379 EKKLHS

-486 LKGKHNHNINFL
+486 LKGKHNHNLNFL

-525 LYDFQYIISLNQS
+525 LNDFQYIISLNQS
-538 VIENLKTEMTI
+538 VIESLKSEMTI
-549 EEHKELVTNKIKLT
+549 EEHKELVTDRIKLI

-575 IQIDLDY
+575 IQIDLNY
-582 ER
+582 E

>member
-1 MTITEK
+1 
-7 FTMRLIELRANK
+7 MRLIELRANK

-41 EDQKKTYNSVGKSLT
+41 EDQRKTYNSVGKSLT
-56 IALIHFCLGSNSN
+56 IALIHFCLGSNTN
-69 KEFEAKLNDWE
+69 KQFLKLEDWI
-80 FFLDFQIGTENYTVK
+80 FTLDFKIGSEEFTSV
-95 RSTNDQKEIELNGE
+95 RSTINQKEIELNGE
-109 KYSLKEFN
+109 KYTLKEFN

-127 KENTKYVTFRSLM
+127 KENTKYVTFRGLM

-160 ENPLATL
+160 ENPVATL

-179 LIIKKA
+179 LILKKA
-185 DLREK
+185 DLRKK
-190 ELNIGKLKAQLNNPE
+190 ELNISKLKAQLSNPE

-231 YKKSIDEFIIAED
+231 YKKSIEEFVIAED

-258 LKNQKNKASKL
+258 LKNLKNKASKL

-283 PDISKEQIIKLYE
+283 PDISKEQIIQLYE
-296 NAKFELGEMVVKK
+296 NAKFELGEMVIKK
-309 LTELEQFNS
+309 LVELEQFNS

-328 IQEKRDFEIQL
+328 IQEKRDFEFL
-339 TEISK
+339 LLEISK
-344 IISELG
+344 TISELG
-350 RQEDEKLQYL
+350 SQEDEKLQYL

-369 TKLNQALSDN
+369 TKLNQALNDN
-379 EKNLHS
+379 EKKLHS

-402 NKKDFT
+402 NKKDFAS
-408 NENIITAKYIE
+408 ENIITAEYIE

-447 TILNNEGKNATRFDI
+447 TIENNEGKNATRFDI

-486 LKGKHNHNINFL
+486 LKGKHNHNVNFL

-512 VKTMFEVANNECK
+512 VKTMFEVADKECK
-525 LYDFQYIISLNQS
+525 LNDFQYIISLNQS
-538 VIENLKTEMTI
+538 VIESLKSEMTSD
-549 EEHKELVTNKIKLT
+549 EHKKLVTDRIKLT

-575 IQIDLDY
+575 IQIDLNY
-582 ER
+582 E

>member
-1 MTITEK
+1 
-7 FTMRLIELRANK
+7 MRLIELRANK
-19 KSFHTVTFN
+19 KSFHTVSFN
-28 PNGITVIAAIKET
+28 QNGITVIAAIKET
-41 EDQKKTYNSVGKSLT
+41 QDQRKTYNSVGKSLT
-56 IALIHFCLGSNSN
+56 IALIHFCLGSNTN
-69 KEFEAKLNDWE
+69 KEFEKLEDWI
-80 FFLDFQIGTENYTVK
+80 FTLDFKIKNQEFTAT
-95 RSTNDQKEIELNGE
+95 RSTNNQKEIELNGI

-127 KENTKYVTFRSLM
+127 KENTKYITFRSLL

-160 ENPLATL
+160 EKTLATL
-167 LNNAFLLGLDTD
+167 LNNAFLLGLDTN
-179 LIIKKA
+179 LILKKA

-220 KIVELETLINR
+220 KIVELETLIKR
-231 YKKSIDEFIIAED
+231 YRKSIDEFIIAED
-244 YNSIRKEADKISYD
+244 YNSIRKEADQISYD
-258 LKNQKNKASKL
+258 LKNHKNKATKL
-269 QIAISNIDKSLEIQ
+269 KIAISNIDKSIEIQ

-296 NAKFELGEMVVKK
+296 NAKFELGEMVIKK
-309 LTELEQFNS
+309 LDELEQFNN

-328 IQEKRDFEIQL
+328 IQEKRDFETQL
-339 TEISK
+339 FDLNKTIT
-344 IISELG
+344 ELG
-350 RQEDEKLQYL
+350 QQEDKKLQYL

-369 TKLNQALSDN
+369 TKLNQVLNDN
-379 EKNLHS
+379 EKTLHS

-390 KLESDYKLFVEE
+390 KLETDYKLFVEE

-408 NENIITAKYIE
+408 NENIITNKYIE
-419 QVDDLIKENIILFKY
+419 QVEDLIKENIILFKY

-447 TILNNEGKNATRFDI
+447 TIINNEGKNATRFDI

-486 LKGKHNHNINFL
+486 LKGKHNHNMEFL

-512 VKTMFEVANNECK
+512 VKTMFEVAYNECK
-525 LYDFQYIISLNQS
+525 LNNFQYIISLNQN
-538 VIENLKTEMTI
+538 VIESLKTEMTV
-549 EEHKELVTNKIKLT
+549 EEHKELVTDRIKLI

-575 IQIDLDY
+575 IQIDLNY

>member
-1 MTITEK
+1 
-7 FTMRLIELRANK
+7 MRLIELRANK

-69 KEFEAKLNDWE
+69 KEFLKLEDWI
-80 FFLDFQIGTENYTVK
+80 FTLDFKIGNEDFTSI
-95 RSTNDQKEIELNGE
+95 RSTINQKEIELNG
-109 KYSLKEFN
+109 KKHSLKEFN

-127 KENTKYVTFRSLM
+127 KDNTKYITFRSLM

-160 ENPLATL
+160 ENPLSTL

-179 LIIKKA
+179 LILKKA

-220 KIVELETLINR
+220 KIVELEIVIRR
-231 YKKSIDEFIIAED
+231 YKKSINEFIIAED
-244 YNSIRKEADKISYD
+244 YDSIRKEADKISYT
-258 LKNQKNKASKL
+258 LKNIKNKASKL

-296 NAKFELGEMVVKK
+296 NARFELGEMVIKK

-339 TEISK
+339 LEISK
-344 IISELG
+344 TISELG

-369 TKLNQALSDN
+369 TKLNQALNDN
-379 EKNLHS
+379 EKRLHS

-419 QVDDLIKENIILFKY
+419 QADDLIKENIILFKY
-434 FVEKFYSE
+434 FVERFYSE

-486 LKGKHNHNINFL
+486 LKGKHNHNVNFL

-525 LYDFQYIISLNQS
+525 LNDFQYIISLNQN
-538 VIENLKTEMTI
+538 VIENLKTEMTS
-549 EEHKELVTNKIKLT
+549 EQHQELVMDRIKLT

-575 IQIDLDY
+575 IQIDLNY
-582 ER
+582 E

>member
-1 MTITEK
+1 
-7 FTMRLIELRANK
+7 MRLIELRANK
-19 KSFHTVTFN
+19 KSFHTVSFN

-41 EDQKKTYNSVGKSLT
+41 EDQRKTYNSVGKSLT
-56 IALIHFCLGSNSN
+56 IALIHFCLGSNAN
-69 KEFEAKLNDWE
+69 KEFEKLEDWI
-80 FFLDFQIGTENYTVK
+80 FSLDFKIKNENFTAI
-95 RSTNDQKEIELNGE
+95 RSTINQKEIELNGE
-109 KYSLKEFN
+109 KYSLKDFN

-127 KENTKYVTFRSLM
+127 PENTKYVTFRSLL

-160 ENPLATL
+160 ETPLANL
-167 LNNAFLLGLDTD
+167 LNNAFLLGLDIN
-179 LIIKKA
+179 LILKKA
-185 DLREK
+185 DLRQK
-190 ELNIGKLKAQLNNPE
+190 ELNIGKLKSQLNNPE

-220 KIVELETLINR
+220 KIVELEALIGR
-231 YKKSIDEFIIAED
+231 YKQSINDFIIAED
-244 YNSIRKEADKISYD
+244 YDSIRKEADRISYE
-258 LKNQKNKASKL
+258 LKNQKNKATKL
-269 QIAISNIDKSLEIQ
+269 KIAISNIDKSLEIQ

-296 NAKFELGEMVVKK
+296 NAKFELGDMIVKK
-309 LTELEQFNS
+309 LTELEKFNS

-328 IQEKRDFEIQL
+328 IQEKRDFEL
-339 TEISK
+339 KLFEISK
-344 IISELG
+344 KISDLG
-350 RQEDEKLQYL
+350 QQEDEKLQYL

-369 TKLNQALSDN
+369 TKLNQALNDN
-379 EKNLHS
+379 EKKLHS

-390 KLESDYKLFVEE
+390 KLETDYKLFLEE

-408 NENIITAKYIE
+408 NENIITNKYLE
-419 QVDDLIKENIILFKY
+419 LVEDLIKENIILFKY

-447 TILNNEGKNATRFDI
+447 TIENNEGKNATRFDI
-462 KAKIQDDAGNAVK
+462 NAKIQDDAGNAVK

-486 LKGKHNHNINFL
+486 LKGKHNHNVNFL

-512 VKTMFEVANNECK
+512 VKTMFEVANYECE
-525 LYDFQYIISLNQS
+525 LNDFQYIISLNQN
-538 VIENLKTEMTI
+538 VIDNLKTEMTA
-549 EEHKELVTNKIKLT
+549 EDHKKLVTDKIKLV

-575 IQIDLDY
+575 IQIDLNY

>member
-1 MTITEK
+1 
-7 FTMRLIELRANK
+7 MRLIELRANK
-19 KSFHTVTFN
+19 KSFHTVSFN

-41 EDQKKTYNSVGKSLT
+41 QDQRKTYNSVGKSLT
-56 IALIHFCLGSNSN
+56 IALIHFCLGSNPN
-69 KEFEAKLNDWE
+69 KEFEKLEDWIFTLE
-80 FFLDFQIGTENYTVK
+80 FKIENEKFTAT
-95 RSTNDQKEIELNGE
+95 RSTKNQKEIELNGL
-109 KYSLKEFN
+109 KHSIKEFN

-127 KENTKYVTFRSLM
+127 KENTKYVTFRSLL
-140 PRFIRYGEDGY
+140 PRFIRYGEEGY
-151 ISNDRYIKK
+151 ISNDRYIKN

-179 LIIKKA
+179 LILRKSE
-185 DLREK
+185 LREK

-205 FKAIFGTE
+205 FKAIFGTG

-220 KIVELETLINR
+220 KIVELETLIKR
-231 YKKSIDEFIIAED
+231 YRKSIDEFIIAED
-244 YNSIRKEADKISYD
+244 YNSIRKEADKISYT
-258 LKNQKNKASKL
+258 LKNYKNKATKL
-269 QIAISNIDKSLEIQ
+269 RIAISNIDKSLEIQ
-283 PDISKEQIIKLYE
+283 PDISKEQIIQLYE
-296 NAKFELGEMVVKK
+296 NAKFELSEMVLKK
-309 LTELEQFNS
+309 LAELEEFNK

-339 TEISK
+339 VEVDKVIN
-344 IISELG
+344 ELG

-379 EKNLHS
+379 EKKLHS

-390 KLESDYKLFVEE
+390 KLETDYKLSVEE
-402 NKKDFT
+402 NKKDYT

-462 KAKIQDDAGNAVK
+462 KTKIQDDAGNAVK

-486 LKGKHNHNINFL
+486 LKGKHNHNIKCL

-512 VKTMFEVANNECK
+512 VKTMFEVADNECK
-525 LYDFQYIISLNQS
+525 LENFQYIISLNQS
-538 VIENLKTEMTI
+538 VIDGLKLEMS
-549 EEHKELVTNKIKLT
+549 EEQHKELVLDNIVLT

-575 IQIDLDY
+575 IQVDLDY
-582 ER
+582 DR